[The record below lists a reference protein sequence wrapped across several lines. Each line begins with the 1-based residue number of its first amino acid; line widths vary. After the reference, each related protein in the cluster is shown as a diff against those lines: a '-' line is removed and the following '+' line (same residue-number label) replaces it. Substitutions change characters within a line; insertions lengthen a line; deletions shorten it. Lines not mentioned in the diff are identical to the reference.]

1 MSSPKTLARLAGLLY
16 LIVAVGGGFSELF
29 VRMSVKVPGNA
40 AATAANIA
48 DHQALFRAGFVM
60 DLVDFTCFLGV
71 GLLLYWIFRSV
82 NPLVALAM
90 LVVNAVSVAM
100 QALNMLNHLAALLLA
115 TQPKLTGGLSG
126 QTANSLTTFFLEMHH
141 QGYLIAQI
149 FFGLFL
155 LPLGYLVYKSG
166 YLPRLI
172 GIFLMIGSAGY
183 IADLVAV
190 YSSPGFDSSI
200 GLLFASVG
208 GLAEIVFLLWILVMG
223 VKVPPADVLR
233 RPVAATVQVP

>member
-1 MSSPKTLARLAGLLY
+1 MSSAKTMARLAGLLY
-16 LIVAVGGGFSELF
+16 LIVAIGGGFSELF

-40 AATAANIA
+40 AATAANIVA
-48 DHQALFRAGFVM
+48 HQTLFRLGFVM
-60 DLVDFTCFLGV
+60 DLVDVTCFLGV
-71 GLLLYWIFRSV
+71 GLLLYWVFKWI
-82 NPLVALAM
+82 NPQVALAM
-90 LVVNAVSVAM
+90 VVVNAVSVAM
-100 QALNMLNHLAALLLA
+100 QSLNMLNHLAALLVA
-115 TQPKLTGGLSG
+115 TQPRLTGGLSG

-141 QGYLIAQI
+141 EGYLIAQI

-155 LPLGYLVYKSG
+155 LPLGYLVYESG

-183 IADLVAV
+183 VADLVAV

-200 GLLFASVG
+200 GLVFASVG

-223 VKVPPADVLR
+223 VNVPADEPR
-233 RPVAATVQVP
+233 RPIGATARIS